1 MTKDDIGRVFKLYD
15 RVINPLKGSV
25 EKTRS
30 FEQVIAAQCNEYL
43 YFITQDNSGDI
54 ENEELSGFLKDLL
67 DLVKTV
73 RNFEILSIFKSC
85 RYMFHFL

>member
-1 MTKDDIGRVFKLYD
+1 MNIY
-15 RVINPLKGSV
+15 I
-25 EKTRS
+25 
-30 FEQVIAAQCNEYL
+30 
-43 YFITQDNSGDI
+43 ITQDNSGDI